1 MESIN
6 VRESRRK
13 LRAQLKNLTWLGETQ
28 AALGWAVIL
37 VLAAVVGTLYVGQ
50 ASRIAATGRSVQ
62 LMQRDLEDLRRENGV
77 LEREIAEAQAL
88 GQLESRAR
96 SLGFVRAQPEE
107 IEYIVVEDYPVQPT
121 AAPQPA
127 VTAGPLPEP
136 ANTIWQ
142 ALWFSVVDSLR
153 NMVEGEASGS

>member
-13 LRAQLKNLTWLGETQ
+13 IRAQLKNLTWLGETQ

-37 VLAAVVGTLYVGQ
+37 VLAAIVGTLYVGQ

-62 LMQRDLEDLRRENGV
+62 LMQRDLEDLRRENSV

-88 GQLESRAR
+88 EQLEARAR
-96 SLGFVRAQPEE
+96 SLGFVRARPEE
-107 IEYIVVEDYPVQPT
+107 IEYLIVENYPAQPTVGVQPMVT
-121 AAPQPA
+121 PA
-127 VTAGPLPEP
+127 PLPEP
-136 ANTIWQ
+136 ADTIWQ